1 MFCKVKSNTERIA
14 SYVKGLLFLPTIV
27 KSETPTEDEL
37 NQQWHTSKMEYWWE
51 VGERFKME
59 GTDVYL
65 WLVHADVRQD
75 PTQSCRAI
83 IFPLKIN
90 LN

>member
-51 VGERFKME
+51 VGERFKRE

-65 WLVHADVRQD
+65 WLVHADVRRNRK
-75 PTQSCRAI
+75 THS
-83 IFPLKIN
+83 KIHVGP
-90 LN
+90 